1 MLALSLSEKQVLRI
15 LGPKR
20 KYIIEGRRKLYTALL
35 YLYVLPKI
43 TCMIKS
49 RRMKWLRQAP
59 SKEQLRNM
67 YIIFV
72 KKCIEQN

>member
-1 MLALSLSEKQVLRI
+1 MLALSLFEKQVLRI

-20 KYIIEGRRKLYTALL
+20 QYLIGGRRKLHTALP

-43 TCMIKS
+43 SCMIKS
-49 RRMKWLRQAP
+49 SRMKWLRQAP
-59 SKEQLRNM
+59 SKEQLRNT

-72 KKCIEQN
+72 RKCIEQN